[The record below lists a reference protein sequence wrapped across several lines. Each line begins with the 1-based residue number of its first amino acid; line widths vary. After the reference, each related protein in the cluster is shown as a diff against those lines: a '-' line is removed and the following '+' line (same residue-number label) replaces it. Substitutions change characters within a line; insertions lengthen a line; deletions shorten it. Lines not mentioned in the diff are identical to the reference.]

1 MSLAVLSS
9 RTLFGLQAAPVQVE
23 VHVGAGLP
31 SFSLTGLPGAGVR
44 ESRDRVRSAILSSGF
59 DFPAGRITA
68 NLAPADLPKDS
79 GRFDLPIALGVLL
92 ASGQIV
98 DDAGDA
104 PDVRHIVLAGE
115 LSLTGTVVA
124 AHSALAIALSVSQD
138 DPDAVLIMAPQAASI
153 AALVPDLRVLSA
165 PSLIAVAEHFRGRTP
180 LAEAQ
185 PAGWSGD
192 QPTET
197 PCMADVRG
205 QSAARSALELAAA
218 GGHSVLFCGPPG
230 VGKSMLAQRLPGLLP
245 ELSAR
250 DALEVAAVH
259 GLVRPLKHLSR
270 VPPFRAPH
278 HGASMP
284 ALVGGGAHPRPG
296 EISLAHR
303 GVLFLDELPE
313 FERRAL
319 EALREPLETGHVTI
333 ARAAGSCQFPARFQ
347 LVAAMNPCPCGYLGH
362 ARQACRCTPERVLQY
377 RSRLS
382 GPLLDRI
389 DLHVALVSEPR
400 WFESPP
406 GESTRTVRE
415 RVLLARA
422 AQHERQHCL
431 NAQLDPAGLET
442 YAQPDAHS
450 QALLA
455 RGVERWGWSARAT
468 QRILRVA
475 RTLAD
480 LAGEPQVLASHV
492 AASMRFRP
500 DAAAYAGGRI
510 MTG

>member
-9 RTLFGLQAAPVQVE
+9 RALFGLQAWPVQVE
-23 VHVGAGLP
+23 VHVGGGLP

-98 DDAGDA
+98 DDAGEA
-104 PDVRHIVLAGE
+104 PDVRHVVLAGE

-124 AHSALAIALSVSQD
+124 ARSALAIGLAVSRD
-138 DPDAVLIMAPQAASI
+138 DPDAVLIMAPQAASV
-153 AALVPDLRVLSA
+153 AARVPGLRVLSA
-165 PSLIAVAEHFRGRTP
+165 PSLEAVADHFRRRAP
-180 LAEAQ
+180 LAAAQ
-185 PAGWSGD
+185 PAGWASA
-192 QPTET
+192 QPTEI

-205 QSAARSALELAAA
+205 QSTARSALELAAA
-218 GGHSVLFCGPPG
+218 GGHSLLFCGPPG

-245 ELSAR
+245 DLSPR
-250 DALEVAAVH
+250 HALEVAAVH
-259 GLVRPLKHLSR
+259 GLARPLEHLPR
-270 VPPFRAPH
+270 MPPFRSPH

-319 EALREPLETGHVTI
+319 EALREPLETGYITI

-362 ARQACRCTPERVLQY
+362 ARQSCRCTPERILQY
-377 RSRLS
+377 RGRLS

-389 DLHVALVSEPR
+389 DLHVTLVAEPR
-400 WFESPP
+400 WFESPV
-406 GESTRTVRE
+406 GEPTAVVRG
-415 RVLLARA
+415 RVLRARA
-422 AQHERQHCL
+422 VQQDRQGCL
-431 NAQLDPAGLET
+431 NAQLDAAGLDVH
-442 YAQPDAHS
+442 ARADDKS
-450 QALLA
+450 RALLA
-455 RGVERWGWSARAT
+455 GGVERWGWSARAT
-468 QRILRVA
+468 QRILRVS

-480 LAGEPQVLASHV
+480 LADAPNILPEHIG
-492 AASMRFRP
+492 AAMRFRP
-500 DAAAYAGGRI
+500 DAAARSAGP
-510 MTG
+510 